1 MGKDNKLPYS
11 FILASMRSSEKT
23 SPPFNV
29 IEITSYAV
37 IWVAIFCIPFFVYR
51 VQNTIEWGKVMGD
64 WVRLLS
70 FLIIFVLNS
79 YLLVPRFLFQ
89 KKYLFYI
96 GCTVM
101 VILAVISINIFIRHF
116 LTPEQPLYMP
126 RMDYGP
132 GMPPMELGSKMPAP
146 MGFTPPEQPE
156 QKSIYMIFAD
166 NLIIAILV
174 VAAGTSVK
182 MISKWLHEEGRRKDI
197 EKEQLKTE
205 LALLRNQVSP
215 HFFMNTLNNIHALVD
230 INTEVAK
237 NAIIRL
243 STLMR
248 YLLYDTAKGKTNLK
262 KEIEFI
268 ESYISLMEL
277 RYSNKVTISLD
288 VPTHIPDVEIHPMLF
303 VSFLENAFKHGVS
316 YQSKS
321 YVSCKLECND
331 EQLVFY
337 IKNSKHKSNQDVDKS
352 YSGIGLSNIRKSLDL
367 LYNKDY
373 ILVINESN
381 KEFEVQLTLPIYA
394 TKMFGN

>member
-1 MGKDNKLPYS
+1 
-11 FILASMRSSEKT
+11 MRSSEKT

-29 IEITSYAV
+29 IELTSYAV
-37 IWVAIFCIPFFVYR
+37 IWMAIFCIPFFIYR
-51 VQNTIEWGKVMGD
+51 AHNTIEWEKIMGD

-70 FLIIFVLNS
+70 FLIIFLVNS
-79 YLLVPRFLFQ
+79 YLFVPRLLFK
-89 KKYLFYI
+89 KKYFLYV
-96 GCTVM
+96 GCTAL
-101 VILAVISINIFIRHF
+101 VILVVISVSIFIRHF
-116 LTPEQPLYMP
+116 FNPEQPLYMP

-146 MGFTPPEQPE
+146 MGFTPPPQPE

-182 MISKWLHEEGRRKDI
+182 MISKWLSEEGRRKDI

-230 INTEVAK
+230 INTEIAK

-248 YLLYDTAKGKTNLK
+248 YLLYDTTKGKTTLK
-262 KEIEFI
+262 KEVEFI

-277 RYSNKVTISLD
+277 RYSNKVTISLK
-288 VPTHIPDVEIHPMLF
+288 VPSQLPDVEIHPMLF

-316 YQSKS
+316 YQTTS
-321 YVSCKLECND
+321 YVSCKLECAD
-331 EQLVFY
+331 ENIFFT
-337 IKNSKHKSNQDVDKS
+337 IKNSKHKAKEGIDKN
-352 YSGIGLSNIRKSLDL
+352 YSGIGLTNIRKSLDL
-367 LYNKDY
+367 LYGKEY
-373 ILVINESN
+373 ILDIKDSN
-381 KEFEVQLTLPIYA
+381 KEFEVQLTLP
-394 TKMFGN
+394 THGNKMLSH